1 MALFV
6 DTVFYSIAN
15 WGRRIIGFI
24 VAPVMIAYF
33 SPEEYGFYTL
43 VNTLASFFSIIGLLA
58 LVDQGLPRFILD
70 TSDLAAKQAYISTA
84 YLVSAIGVATV
95 ILIIIAS
102 APIASSV
109 FESIPNR
116 WTFTGL
122 IALTCLSQ
130 SVLYVGSNM
139 LKWTFRSAVFA
150 KITIVQ
156 SVVGALLTIAGI
168 VLWQWR
174 APQVL
179 LATAVIIFCAGVW
192 ANYYTKDDINASAI
206 SRDKFK
212 ELFLYSWP
220 LLGLNVFAF
229 FTRSLDRIFLG
240 SMATLEEL
248 GIFSVSYAVAG
259 LFETAVIGFFFAWG
273 PHVLSTFREDD
284 APLKYAN
291 YFSLLSFLGIISIIV
306 LGLWGS
312 QVVMLFRRDGA
323 YAEINVYI
331 PWILSGAVL
340 YYLGGYFA
348 PGPSIRK
355 KTYLNF
361 IGFLLAASC
370 NALLNYLLIP
380 KYKILGAGIATTVS
394 SFIAALFLQVVS
406 NRLYYVPNRY
416 KTSFA
421 LIIMATA
428 AVSMAQMSNFEYN
441 INNISFLLRAV
452 LTLFFIFIAIIPYY
466 RDIRESEFVMK
477 AVARISKFSLS

>member
-6 DTVFYSIAN
+6 DTIFYSIAN

-43 VNTLASFFSIIGLLA
+43 VNTLASFFSIVGLLA

-70 TSDLAAKQAYISTA
+70 TSDLVAKQAYITTA
-84 YLVSAIGVATV
+84 YLVSAIGLATV
-95 ILIIIAS
+95 TVIIIAS
-102 APIASSV
+102 SPIISTV
-109 FESIPNR
+109 FDSIRNH
-116 WTFTGL
+116 WAFTGFVA
-122 IALTCLSQ
+122 ITCFSQ
-130 SVLYVGSNM
+130 SILYVGSNM
-139 LKWTFRSAVFA
+139 LKWTFQSAIFA

-156 SVVGALLTIAGI
+156 SIVGAILTIAGI
-168 VLWQWR
+168 ILWQWR

-179 LATAVIIFCAGVW
+179 LATAVIVLFAGMW
-192 ANYYTKDDINASAI
+192 ANFYTKDNINASAI
-206 SRDKFK
+206 SKDKFN

-259 LFETAVIGFFFAWG
+259 IFETAVIGFFFAWG
-273 PHVLSTFREDD
+273 PHVLSTFREEN

-291 YFSLLSFLGIISIIV
+291 YFSLLSVLGIISIIC

-312 QVVMLFRRDGA
+312 QVVLLFRKDGA

-348 PGPSIRK
+348 PGPSVKK

-380 KYKILGAGIATTVS
+380 KYKILGAGVATTAS
-394 SFIAALFLQVVS
+394 SLIAALFLQIVS

-416 KTSFA
+416 KTSFV
-421 LIIMATA
+421 LIILATII
-428 AVSMAQMSNFEYN
+428 VSTAQMQSFKYN
-441 INNISFLLRAV
+441 INEISFIVRGI
-452 LTLFFIFIAIIPYY
+452 LTLILISVGIIPYS
-466 RDIRESEFVMK
+466 RDIRDSEV
-477 AVARISKFSLS
+477 AVKVIGRLRGYTRS